1 MSEFPLPP
9 LAALRA
15 FEAAARR
22 GRFSSAA
29 EELHV
34 SQSAVSHH
42 VRHLEE
48 YLHVRLFER
57 AGVGMKLTEA
67 GARFFAE
74 IYPALERIRR
84 ATGEFRAQ
92 GARRRVT
99 LTTLPSVVNTWLIPH
114 WTSFEQRCPDI
125 DLQLLTATRV
135 IDLER
140 EQVDLALRFGDY
152 SDSGV
157 VTRWLFAEQLIPV
170 CAPAYLSEELFGNP
184 SRLMRHVRLIVNG
197 TDPDEWNQ
205 WCEAE
210 CLPQPDL
217 SRALHFAE
225 GQEVLRAA
233 ENGLGLAIG
242 RRPVVDIPLRMGSLV
257 APLGVTELDGHGCY
271 LCYPA
276 RREPG
281 THVMRVTEWLETV
294 VTELSPIEEL
304 IS

>member
-1 MSEFPLPP
+1 MNLNTLAQYPRFRVRLFSTKHESGSCVRRLMSEFPLPP

-99 LTTLPSVVNTWLIPH
+99 LTTLPSVVNTWLIP
-114 WTSFEQRCPDI
+114 TGPRSSSAAPISTYSCSLQR
-125 DLQLLTATRV
+125 
-135 IDLER
+135 
-140 EQVDLALRFGDY
+140 
-152 SDSGV
+152 
-157 VTRWLFAEQLIPV
+157 
-170 CAPAYLSEELFGNP
+170 
-184 SRLMRHVRLIVNG
+184 
-197 TDPDEWNQ
+197 
-205 WCEAE
+205 
-210 CLPQPDL
+210 
-217 SRALHFAE
+217 
-225 GQEVLRAA
+225 
-233 ENGLGLAIG
+233 
-242 RRPVVDIPLRMGSLV
+242 GSLTWNGNRWTLRCV
-257 APLGVTELDGHGCY
+257 LVTT
-271 LCYPA
+271 A
-276 RREPG
+276 IPG
-281 THVMRVTEWLETV
+281 W
-294 VTELSPIEEL
+294 
-304 IS
+304 